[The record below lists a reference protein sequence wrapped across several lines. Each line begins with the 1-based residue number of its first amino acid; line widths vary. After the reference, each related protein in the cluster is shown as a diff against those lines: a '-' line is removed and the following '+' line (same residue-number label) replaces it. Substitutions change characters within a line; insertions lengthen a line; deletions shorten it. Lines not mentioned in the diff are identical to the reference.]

1 MGGGELWVGTS
12 WKMTK
17 TLAEARAFIDEV
29 AAVPVPTGITA
40 FVIPA
45 HTALAA
51 VRDRLPPHSP
61 ILLGAQNAHWGPEG
75 AVTGEIS
82 MRMAADA
89 GAQLVELGHSE
100 RRANFGETDE
110 TVAAKV
116 AAAVQFGLTPLVC
129 VGESSEVRQ
138 QGDAESFVVDQVLAA
153 VAGLHPDQVGEVL
166 FAYEP
171 VWAIGTSGRPATRT
185 EIAPVMAAMATATAG
200 VEADGSGARALLYG
214 GGVHPSNAAGLLA
227 DPNVHG
233 LFVGRAGWTAR
244 GFRDLLA
251 LAAGSLSP

>member
-1 MGGGELWVGTS
+1 MGSDELWVGTS

-40 FVIPA
+40 FLVPA

-51 VRDRLPPHSP
+51 VRDRLPRQSP
-61 ILLGAQNAHWGPEG
+61 ILLGAQNAHWGPDG
-75 AVTGEIS
+75 PVTGEIS

-89 GAQLVELGHSE
+89 GAQLIELGHSE
-100 RRANFGETDE
+100 RRAAFGETDE

-116 AAAVQFGLTPLVC
+116 AAAVEYGLTPLVC
-129 VGESSEVRQ
+129 VGESAEVRQ
-138 QGDAESFVVDQVLAA
+138 RGDAESFVVDQVLAA
-153 VAGLHPDQVGEVL
+153 LSALCPDQFGRVL

-171 VWAIGTSGRPATRT
+171 IWAIGTSGRPATPN
-185 EIAPVMAAMATATAG
+185 EIGPVMAAMATAIDR
-200 VEADGSGARALLYG
+200 ADGQPARALLYG
-214 GGVHPSNAAGLLA
+214 GGVRPSNASGLLG

-233 LFVGRAGWTAR
+233 LFVGRAGWAAR
-244 GFRDLLA
+244 GFLDLLT
-251 LAAGSLSP
+251 LAAECIRT